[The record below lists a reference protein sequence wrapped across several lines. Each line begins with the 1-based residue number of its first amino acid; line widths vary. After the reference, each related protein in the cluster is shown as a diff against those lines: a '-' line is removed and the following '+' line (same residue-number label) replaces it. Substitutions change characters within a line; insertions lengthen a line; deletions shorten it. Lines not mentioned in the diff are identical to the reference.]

1 VSASEEVAKQ
11 INEAAVSTG
20 FVTQV
25 NKTKYMKINRN
36 IINSEGDL
44 IMNG

>member
-11 INEAAVSTG
+11 INEAVVSTG

-25 NKTKYMKINRN
+25 SKTKHMKINRN
-36 IINSEGDL
+36 IINLEEDL